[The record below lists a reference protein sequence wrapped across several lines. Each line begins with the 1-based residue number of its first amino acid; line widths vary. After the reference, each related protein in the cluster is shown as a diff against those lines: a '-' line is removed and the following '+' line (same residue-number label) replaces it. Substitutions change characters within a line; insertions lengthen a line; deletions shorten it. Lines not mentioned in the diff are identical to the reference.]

1 MPTVQQ
7 VVASTQPGLM
17 LMPTHGAFVIGW
29 LTPTI
34 DSASVLAALRTLA
47 ATDDPDR
54 RVVVG
59 LSADICGKWLGKV
72 PPGAPPPQPLL
83 ASDPHFRDTGGD
95 LFLYLKGNSIAAV
108 DALLERAEELL
119 GAAFAR
125 QSITRAALPPDG
137 KILDQHFTDGI
148 TSPADPASVVD
159 RILQTG
165 LGSSPGSCW
174 AIAQRFEVMW
184 TAFGDMTPDQQ
195 QNVIGRDDH
204 AVLIPDQDV
213 RSHIKRVRVLA
224 EDHANHELIRQALPF
239 GPMPNSGGRERGI
252 FFAGYAP
259 SVAVFELLLRRMIGD
274 DSGSTDKL
282 LGVVRGVEGG
292 YFYIPS
298 ATELG
303 LVQGLA
309 DRDFQP
315 AALWQVRSKNG
326 LMFYNS
332 VDYLNA
338 MGTGQYGPGD
348 PPSQRI
354 LALLGKVFGRW
365 RDKWYK
371 PLDTPRMQPLA
382 AYLERG
388 EEGYLV
394 APVPVRQGLSVK
406 KMLSRVCT
414 TTDYPVPRDSW
425 CWRADVFRIDPH
437 DLLAG
442 VMPELSLGRGKEIM
456 PYLTPDE
463 RLAGW
468 LTAELDETSG
478 MGHVV
483 PKHARLLSVGLGAML
498 EDLRTRLASATG
510 DQQIFYQS
518 AVLSLEGVQE
528 YCQNYALLAEKLA
541 ADSADHP
548 EAQANFN
555 AIAARMR
562 KLATDKP
569 DDFLEATQL
578 VFTYHCCLHLT
589 GLPTSVGR
597 LDQLLWPFFA
607 TTTEAAAQEILDAFW
622 VKLGEKALHNRQ
634 HATDHVTYGTTSVS
648 YVGGPFPQGDGIN
661 QWVQQVTVGGYLAND
676 NPTPQPA
683 SNRLTLLCLKSARRL
698 PLNAPVLS
706 LRVHPGMDE
715 EIIEEAARALAS
727 GGSHPI
733 LFQEDRMVRAL
744 HEFSGLPLEAARNYV
759 CDGCYEPMVEGQCE
773 FMFSNV
779 TLLDPLE
786 LALNQGAR
794 FTGAGPVYLRGSKVS
809 FRSPKAEDITD
820 FGQFLELYL
829 EHLRWLTVQFFT
841 GVLDNY
847 GSLWSY
853 CPCPLLSAAVD
864 GCVETG
870 RDLTN
875 GGAKYHLIAPMFL
888 AGSVAIDSLYAI
900 NKLVFDPE
908 TAVTTLPEL
917 VVALQNDWGFAM
929 TEPFQSVLAGE
940 LRSQERASRF
950 KQIRAAALALPRFGM
965 GHKEVDVIGEALIG
979 GMAALSRQILANP
992 PEPLASTLANLKKNY
1007 STADQ
1012 PWDLTLQVGMGTF
1025 EAYVGDALGS
1035 GASPDGRRNAQPF
1048 PSDFS
1053 PTPVP
1058 QDLPP
1063 IAQDPLAKGA
1073 VPGTNRPIY
1082 TALSSW
1088 NVDAINHEVSNAAPV
1103 DLNVRED
1110 FPVDKIAELIREY
1123 AAGNVGSNLLTITMA
1138 DPDTYEAA
1146 AAQPERYE
1154 LVRVRM
1160 GGWTE
1165 FFSAMFPAHHDQH
1178 RRRPYFV
1185 PEDPPAMRATSAP
1198 QGTEQ
1203 QQQRQP
1209 PLTPS

>member
-1 MPTVQQ
+1 MSFVPKVL
-7 VVASTQPGLM
+7 ASTQPGLM
-17 LMPTHGAFVIGW
+17 LMPTHGAFVIVW
-29 LTPTI
+29 LREGADPGT
-34 DSASVLAALRTLA
+34 VRAALGELA
-47 ATDDPDR
+47 GIDDPCR
-54 RVVVG
+54 RVVAGVRG
-59 LSADICGKWLGKV
+59 ELWGSWTGRI
-72 PPGAPPPQPLL
+72 PPGAPPADPIL
-83 ASDPHFRDTGGD
+83 ARDAHFRDSGGD
-95 LFLYLKGNSIAAV
+95 LFLYLKGDSTEAV
-108 DALLERAEELL
+108 DVLLARTEALL
-119 GAAFAR
+119 GALSER
-125 QSITRAALPPDG
+125 QTLTRAALPPDG
-137 KILDQHFTDGI
+137 KILDQHFVDGI

-165 LGSSPGSCW
+165 TDTAPGSCW
-174 AIAQRFEVMW
+174 ALAQRFEVMW
-184 TAFGDMTPDQQ
+184 AAFGDMSPDGQ
-195 QNVIGRDDH
+195 QNVIGRTDE
-204 AVLIPDQDV
+204 AVLIPDQDI
-213 RSHIKRVRVLA
+213 RSHIKRVRVLD
-224 EDHANHELIRQALPF
+224 EEHANLELVRQALPF
-239 GPMPNSGGRERGI
+239 GPIPGSGGRERGI
-252 FFAGYAP
+252 FFAAYAP
-259 SVAVFELLLRRMIGD
+259 AAAVFETLLARMIGG
-274 DSGSTDKL
+274 DSGDGDKL
-282 LGVVRGVEGG
+282 LGIVRGVEGG

-298 ATELG
+298 GTELG
-303 LVQGLA
+303 LERGLTDA
-309 DRDFQP
+309 DFQP
-315 AALWQVRSKNG
+315 AELWRVRSRNG

-388 EEGYLV
+388 EEQYLT

-406 KMLSRVCT
+406 KMLGRVCT
-414 TTDYPVPRDSW
+414 TTDYPIPREAW
-425 CWRADVFRIDPH
+425 CWQADVFRIDPH

-442 VMPELSLGRGKEIM
+442 VMPELSLGRGKEVM
-456 PYLTPDE
+456 PYLTADE

-468 LTAELDETSG
+468 LAGQLDETSG

-483 PKHARLLSVGLGAML
+483 PNHARVLSAGLGAL
-498 EDLRTRLASATG
+498 LAELRERVRGATG
-510 DQQIFYQS
+510 DPQIFYES
-518 AVLSLEGVQE
+518 AILALEGVQE
-528 YCQNYALLAEKLA
+528 YCRNYALLAERLA
-541 ADSADHP
+541 EDSAGHP
-548 EAQANFN
+548 EARENLMG
-555 AIAARMR
+555 IAARMR
-562 KLATDKP
+562 RLATDKP
-569 DDFLEATQL
+569 ADFLEATQL
-578 VFTYHCCLHLT
+578 IFTYHCCLHLT
-589 GLPTSVGR
+589 GLPVSIGR
-597 LDQLLWPFFA
+597 LDQLLWPYFG
-607 TTTEAAAQEILDAFW
+607 TTTEAIAQEVLDALW

-634 HATDHVTYGTTSVS
+634 HATDHVTYGTTTVS

-661 QWVQQVTVGGYLAND
+661 QWVQQVTIGGYAAND
-676 NPTPQPA
+676 RATPEPA
-683 SNRLTLLCLKSARRL
+683 ANRLTLLCLRAARRL

-706 LRVHPGMDE
+706 LRVYPGLPE
-715 EIIEEAARALAS
+715 EIIAEAARALAS

-744 HEFSGLPLEAARNYV
+744 SESSGLPLEAARDYV
-759 CDGCYEPMVEGQCE
+759 CDGCYEPMIQGQCE

-794 FTGAGPVYLRGSKVS
+794 LAQAGPVYLRGSKAS
-809 FRSPKAEDITD
+809 FRSLPAEQIES
-820 FGQFLELYL
+820 FEQLQQIYL
-829 EHLRWLTVQFFT
+829 EHLRWLTVQFFA

-853 CPCPLLSAAVD
+853 CPCPLLSAVVE
-864 GCVETG
+864 GCVESG

-875 GGAKYHLIAPMFL
+875 GGARYHLIAPMFL
-888 AGSVAIDSLYAI
+888 AGAVAIDALYAVK
-900 NKLVFDPE
+900 KLVFDQD

-917 VVALQNDWGFAM
+917 LVALQNDWGYGM

-940 LRSQERASRF
+940 LRAGERAKRF
-950 KQIRAAALALPRFGM
+950 MQIRAAALALPRFGM
-965 GHKEVDVIGEALIG
+965 GDPEVDAVGAWLISS
-979 GMAALSRQILANP
+979 MAALARSILADP
-992 PEPLASTLANLKKNY
+992 PEPLASTLASLEQRY
-1007 STADQ
+1007 STADR
-1012 PWDLTLQVGMGTF
+1012 PWKLTLQVGMGTF

-1035 GASPDGRRNAQPF
+1035 GASPDGRRSAQPF

-1063 IAQDPLAKGA
+1063 IAQDPLAPGA

-1082 TALSSW
+1082 TAMSSW
-1088 NVDAINHEVSNAAPV
+1088 NIDAINHEVSNAAPV

-1110 FPVDKIAELIREY
+1110 FSVEKLEELIREY
-1123 AAGNVGSNLLTITMA
+1123 AAGNVGSNLVTVTMA
-1138 DPDTYEAA
+1138 DPDTYAAA

-1185 PEDPPAMRATSAP
+1185 PEERPKRA
-1198 QGTEQ
+1198 
-1203 QQQRQP
+1203 
-1209 PLTPS
+1209 

>member
-7 VVASTQPGLM
+7 VVATTQPGLM

-29 LTPTI
+29 LEPSA
-34 DSASVLAALRTLA
+34 DSTSVLAALRALS
-47 ATDDPDR
+47 ATDEPDR
-54 RVVVG
+54 RIVVG
-59 LSADICGKWLGKV
+59 VQGELWGKWSGKV
-72 PPGAPPPQPLL
+72 PPGAPPPDPLL
-83 ASDPHFRDTGGD
+83 ARDSHFRDTGGH
-95 LFLYLKGNSIAAV
+95 LFLYLKGNSDEAIE
-108 DALLERAEELL
+108 ALLARTEDQL
-119 GAAFAR
+119 GKYLANR
-125 QSITRAALPPDG
+125 TLTRAALPPDG

-165 LGSSPGSCW
+165 NNTSPGSCW
-174 AIAQRFEVMW
+174 AIAQRFEVRW
-184 TAFGDMTPDQQ
+184 TAFGDMSPDQQ
-195 QNVIGRDDH
+195 QNVIGRTDD
-204 AVLIPDQDV
+204 AVLIPDQDL
-213 RSHIKRVRVLA
+213 RSHVKRVRVLA

-239 GPMPNSGGRERGI
+239 GPMPHNGGRERGI

-259 SVAVFELLLRRMIGD
+259 STQVFETLLGRMIGN
-274 DSGSTDKL
+274 DSGTTDKL
-282 LGVVRGVEGG
+282 LDIVRGVEGG

-298 ATELG
+298 APELG
-303 LVQGLA
+303 LQQGLA
-309 DRDFQP
+309 SADFQP

-354 LALLGKVFGRW
+354 LALLGKIFGRW

-371 PLDTPRMQPLA
+371 PLDTPRMKPLS

-388 EEGYLV
+388 EEGYLI
-394 APVPVRQGLSVK
+394 APVPVRQGMSVK
-406 KMLSRVCT
+406 KMLGRVCT
-414 TTDYPVPRDSW
+414 STDYPVPRDAW

-437 DLLAG
+437 DILAG
-442 VMPELSLGRGKEIM
+442 VMPELSLGRGKEVM
-456 PYLTPDE
+456 PYLTDEE
-463 RLAGW
+463 RLQGW
-468 LTAELDETSG
+468 LAAQLDETSG

-483 PKHARLLSVGLGAML
+483 PRHQKLLILGLGAML
-498 EDLRTRLASATG
+498 DDLRAREQGATG
-510 DQQIFYQS
+510 DSQLFYRS
-518 AVLSLEGVQE
+518 AILALEGVQE
-528 YCQNYALLAEKLA
+528 YCQNYALLAERLA

-548 EAQANFN
+548 EAQANFT

-569 DDFLEATQL
+569 EGFLEATQL
-578 VFTYHCCLHLT
+578 IFTYHCCLHLT
-589 GLPTSVGR
+589 GLPVSVGR
-597 LDQLLWPFFA
+597 LDQLLWPYFE
-607 TTTEAAAQEILDAFW
+607 TTTEDEAQEILDAFW
-622 VKLGEKALHNRQ
+622 IKLGEKALHNRQ
-634 HATDHVTYGTTSVS
+634 HATDHVTYGTTTVS
-648 YVGGPFPQGDGIN
+648 YIGGSFPQGDGIN
-661 QWVQQVTVGGYLAND
+661 QWVQQVTVGGYLPND

-715 EIIEEAARALAS
+715 DLIAEAALALAS

-744 HEFSGLPLEAARNYV
+744 NEFSGLPLEAARAYV

-773 FMFSNV
+773 FMFGNV

-794 FTGAGPVYLRGSKVS
+794 FTQAGPVYLRGSKVS
-809 FRSPKAEDITD
+809 FRSPRAEEITG
-820 FGQFLELYL
+820 FEQLLELYV
-829 EHLRWLTVQFFT
+829 EHLRWLTVQFFS
-841 GVLDNY
+841 GVLGNY

-875 GGAKYHLIAPMFL
+875 GGTRYHLIAPMFI
-888 AGSVAIDSLYAI
+888 AGSLAIDSLYAI
-900 NKLVFDPE
+900 KKLVFDE
-908 TAVTTLPEL
+908 KTAMTTLPEL
-917 VVALQNDWGFAM
+917 VLALQNDWGYGM
-929 TEPFQSVLAGE
+929 TEPFQSVLAGQ
-940 LRSQERASRF
+940 LRSDERAARF

-965 GHKEVDVIGEALIG
+965 GHKEVDEVGAWLTSVMTE
-979 GMAALSRQILANP
+979 MTRSILENP
-992 PEPLASTLANLKKNY
+992 PEPLASTLANLEKTF
-1007 STADQ
+1007 SVPSQ
-1012 PWDLTLQVGMGTF
+1012 PWDLTLQIGVGTF

-1035 GASPDGRRNAQPF
+1035 GASPNGRRNAQPF

-1053 PTPVP
+1053 PSPVP

-1063 IAQDPLAKGA
+1063 IAQDPGAKGA

-1082 TALSSW
+1082 TAMSSW
-1088 NVDAINHEVSNAAPV
+1088 NIDPINFGISNAAPV

-1110 FPVDKIAELIREY
+1110 FPVAKLEELIREY
-1123 AAGNVGSNLLTITMA
+1123 AAGNVGSNLLTVTMA

-1146 AAQPERYE
+1146 ASQPERYE
-1154 LVRVRM
+1154 LVRVRT

-1165 FFSAMFPAHHDQH
+1165 FFSAMFPEHHGQH
-1178 RRRPYFV
+1178 RRRPYFIA
-1185 PEDPPAMRATSAP
+1185 EDKPPAAKC
-1198 QGTEQ
+1198 
-1203 QQQRQP
+1203 
-1209 PLTPS
+1209 